1 MFFAGKMYKNFFLR
15 VLNTFYLGNIFHD
28 KSHFSRELKCIV
40 YIKILLKCQ
49 TLSLETRSMHVFTS
63 LDKLFS
69 DILYFQAS
77 CPWQM
82 YSFSVYIQ

>member
-1 MFFAGKMYKNFFLR
+1 MFLAGKMYKNFFLR
-15 VLNTFYLGNIFHD
+15 VLNTFYLGNIFHE
-28 KSHFSRELKCIV
+28 KSHFSREMHSI
-40 YIKILLKCQ
+40 IILLKCQ
-49 TLSLETRSMHVFTS
+49 TLALETRSMHVFTS

-82 YSFSVYIQ
+82 HSFSVYIH

>member
-1 MFFAGKMYKNFFLR
+1 M
-15 VLNTFYLGNIFHD
+15 H
-28 KSHFSRELKCIV
+28 S
-40 YIKILLKCQ
+40 IKILLKCQ
-49 TLSLETRSMHVFTS
+49 TLALETRSMHVFTS

-82 YSFSVYIQ
+82 HSFSVYIH